1 MLADQI
7 WFRFIVAALATW
19 RITHLIVR
27 EDGPWK
33 IIVRIRRRAGAG
45 FWGELMD
52 CFYCSSVWV
61 AAIFSFTLRPNW
73 EQWILYLFALSGSAC
88 LLERIGQE
96 PVIIQS
102 ATSDVEGGS
111 EDAVLRTEPGAGE
124 ISSVNQRDSPGDD

>member
-1 MLADQI
+1 MLTDQL

-27 EDGPWK
+27 EDGPWRV
-33 IIVRIRRRAGAG
+33 IVRIRRSAGAG

-61 AAIFSFTLRPNW
+61 AAIFSFTLRPNL
-73 EQWILYLFALSGSAC
+73 EEWILYWLGLSGSAC

-102 ATSDVEGGS
+102 ATGGAEGRF
-111 EDAVLRTEPGAGE
+111 ENAVLRTKPGASE
-124 ISSVNQRDSPGDD
+124 DSSAIQSDGPADD